1 MMQIDNAE
9 KRAKKRI
16 FIGLLACS
24 LLFLV
29 LIVFFAW
36 WLVSWQAFYLNK
48 IVLTVIIATAIIF
61 FVLMSVGILGLVWS
75 LWRSKEIVPLQ
86 NVMHTATSFLFPL
99 ALRLGKFFGMSEE
112 NIKNSYIQVSN
123 QLVKTKT
130 KLKAYKKVMI
140 LAPHCLQWIHCP
152 HKITIDVY
160 NCKRCGHCPISDL
173 IALSEE
179 KGAQLEVVTGGTLA
193 RKAIKENRPEAVVA
207 IACERDLTSGIQD
220 VVGFPV
226 IGVVNERPEGPCAN
240 TSVNLEKVKEAI
252 ENCRRNFVISK
263 DFLTF
268 KGGF

>member
-1 MMQIDNAE
+1 MIQINNEE

-16 FIGLLACS
+16 FVGLLAGS
-24 LLFLV
+24 LLLLV

-36 WLVSWQAFYLNK
+36 CLVSWQVFFLNK
-48 IVLTVIIATAIIF
+48 IVLTVIIAAAIIF
-61 FVLMSVGILGLVWS
+61 FILMSVGILGLIWS
-75 LWRSKEIVPLQ
+75 LWRSKELVPLQ
-86 NVMHTATSFLFPL
+86 TFMHTATSFLFPI
-99 ALRLGKFFGMSEE
+99 ALRIGKFLGMSEE
-112 NIKNSYIQVSN
+112 KIKNSYIQVSN
-123 QLVKTKT
+123 QLVRTKT
-130 KLKAYKKVMI
+130 KLKAYKKVMV

-179 KGAQLEVVTGGTLA
+179 KAVNLEVVTGGTLA
-193 RKAIKENRPEAVVA
+193 RKAIKEKRPQAVVA

-240 TSVNLEKVKEAI
+240 TRVNLDKVKEAI
-252 ENCRRNFVISK
+252 EFFQQGIAEEIMS
-263 DFLTF
+263 
-268 KGGF
+268 

>member
-1 MMQIDNAE
+1 MMQINNAE

-16 FIGLLACS
+16 FVGLLACS

-29 LIVFFAW
+29 LILFFAW

-48 IVLTVIIATAIIF
+48 VVLTVIIATAIIF
-61 FVLMSVGILGLVWS
+61 FILMSVGILGLIWS
-75 LWRSKEIVPLQ
+75 IWRSKELVPLQ
-86 NVMHTATSFLFPL
+86 IVMHTATSFLFPL
-99 ALRLGKFFGMSEE
+99 SLWIGKLFGMSEE
-112 NIKNSYIQVSN
+112 KIKNSYIQVSN
-123 QLVKTKT
+123 QLVRTKT
-130 KLKAYKKVMI
+130 KLKAYKEVMI

-179 KGAQLEVVTGGTLA
+179 KATHLVVVTGGTMA
-193 RKAIKENRPEAVVA
+193 RKAIKEKRPQAVVA

-220 VVGFPV
+220 VEGFPV

-240 TSVNLEKVKEAI
+240 TRVNLEKVKEAI
-252 ENCRRNFVISK
+252 ENFQ
-263 DFLTF
+263 
-268 KGGF
+268 KGFTEEVLS